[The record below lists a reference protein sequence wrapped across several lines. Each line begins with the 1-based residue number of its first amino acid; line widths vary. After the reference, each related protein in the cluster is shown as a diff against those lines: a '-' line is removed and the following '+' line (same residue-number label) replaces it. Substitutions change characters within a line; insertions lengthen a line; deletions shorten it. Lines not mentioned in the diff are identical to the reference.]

1 MDVLNRIAETG
12 HWIPAGITLG
22 VFLVAALFVR
32 LLWNPAARAVANR
45 TGIDTGNTILSAP
58 RSLITWGLVLLGINY
73 SVVSLGAL
81 KSYPKWDLLLGK
93 VLSIAWV
100 ALLLW
105 TALRV
110 FNSYV
115 ESRIRQAA
123 ENQERAAMARYSL
136 NLFRKIINALVV
148 GLAAI
153 YILRI
158 AGADISPLLASGA
171 IGGLA
176 IALAAK
182 DTLTHLIAGFYLSI
196 DRPIRVGDFV
206 KIESGEEGYVEKIG
220 WRNTTIRLFANNL
233 VVIPNSKLSQDII
246 TNYYMPEPAM
256 SLNIPCGIAYGS
268 DLEHVERTA
277 IDVGAQLQKTIE
289 GADPEWEPVVRWKT
303 FGDSSINFITVLRVV
318 QFEAQYLLQSEFI
331 KALHKRFQ
339 EENIDIPF
347 PMRTVILRE
356 PDTGRSAVG
365 HTKQALPGTDA

>member
-1 MDVLNRIAETG
+1 MDVLNKIAETG

-22 VFLVAALFVR
+22 LFLAAALLVR
-32 LLWNPAARAVANR
+32 LLWNRAARAVANR
-45 TGIDTGNTILSAP
+45 TGVDIDNTILSAL
-58 RSLITWGLVLLGINY
+58 RSLTIWCFILLGINY

-81 KSYPKWDLLLGK
+81 KSYPKWDLLLEK

-115 ESRIRQAA
+115 ESRIQQAA
-123 ENQERAAMARYSL
+123 ENQERAAIARYSL
-136 NLFRKIINALVV
+136 NLFRKIINALVI
-148 GLAAI
+148 GLAGI
-153 YILRI
+153 YVLRI

-182 DTLTHLIAGFYLSI
+182 DTLTHLIAGFYLAI

-206 KIESGEEGYVEKIG
+206 KIESGDEGYVEKIG

-233 VVIPNSKLSQDII
+233 VVIPNSKLSQDVI

-256 SLNIPCGIAYGS
+256 SLYIPCRIAYGS
-268 DLEHVERTA
+268 DLDHVERA
-277 IDVGAQLQKTIE
+277 VIDVGAHLQKTIE

-303 FGDSSINFITVLRVV
+303 FGDSSINFITILRVV

-331 KALHKRFQ
+331 KALHKRFR
-339 EENIDIPF
+339 EENIIIPF

-356 PDTGRSAVG
+356 PDTNRSVIG
-365 HTKQALPGTDA
+365 HTKHTSPETDP